1 LTMKSASSLSLCPLS
16 LNSSQSDTFTW
27 LSGLYRF
34 SRPESTLGSMVMS
47 MAIAL
52 ALLPALPRDPV
63 VFSKIFAWVLAISL
77 WTIGSHGINQIYDLP
92 VDRINKPDFPLPSGA
107 MTVAQAWVVSIG
119 TCVLGSLLTWWVMP
133 SLLAGS
139 FIGCM
144 SLISLVYSIPR
155 FGSLRVRQSPWLTKI
170 LVVSFRGVIF
180 PTVGFFTTWF
190 LVSTQP
196 PELVYLAFIVTFA
209 TLFCV
214 GMNNFADIPDMQGDR
229 EGGYHS
235 FALTL
240 GATKTA
246 YLCFAA
252 FVTAFLGL
260 SFWILAFPQLF
271 RAEWGLMIEAL
282 MLSIFII
289 RFRQLLHSELQP
301 DGSGAKPFYA
311 FLWRLYAIQYVA
323 LIAIFAPTQLPS
335 A

>member
-1 LTMKSASSLSLCPLS
+1 MQSSSFLPPRPLS
-16 LNSSQSDTFTW
+16 VNSSQPDTLTW
-27 LSGLYRF
+27 LHGLYRF

-47 MAIAL
+47 TAIAL
-52 ALLPALPRDPV
+52 ALLPALPSDPV
-63 VFSKIFAWVLAISL
+63 VSAKIVAWILAISL
-77 WTIGSHGINQIYDLP
+77 WTIASHGINQIYDLP
-92 VDRINKPDFPLPSGA
+92 VDRINKPSFPLPSGV
-107 MTVAQAWVVSIG
+107 MSVPQAWAVSLGTGVVA
-119 TCVLGSLLTWWVMP
+119 
-133 SLLAGS
+133 SLLAWWAMPTWLALS

-155 FGSLRVRQSPWLTKI
+155 FGSRSVRQSPWLTKI

-180 PTVGFFTTWF
+180 PTVGFLTIWF
-190 LVSTQP
+190 LVSTRP
-196 PELVYLAFIVTFA
+196 LEWSYLAFIVTFA
-209 TLFCV
+209 VMFCI
-214 GMNNFADIPDMQGDR
+214 GMNNFADIPDMQGDQ

-271 RAEWGLMIEAL
+271 RVEWGLLIEAL
-282 MLSIFII
+282 LLSAFII
-289 RFRQLLHSELQP
+289 RFRKLVHSELQP
-301 DGSGAKPFYA
+301 DGTGAKPFYT
-311 FLWRLYAIQYVA
+311 FLWYLYAIQYVA
-323 LIAIFAPTQLPS
+323 LIAIFSPTQLLP